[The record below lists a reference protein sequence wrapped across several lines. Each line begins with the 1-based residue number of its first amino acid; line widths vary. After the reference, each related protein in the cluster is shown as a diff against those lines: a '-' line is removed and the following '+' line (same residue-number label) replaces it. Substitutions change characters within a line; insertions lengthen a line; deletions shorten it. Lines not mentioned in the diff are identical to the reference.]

1 MKEKIA
7 VIVCLTLSAVILI
20 SGLYDFLIIE
30 FAPVEL
36 ITSIGASLLLI
47 GIGLAPSIFF
57 NPLNKDS
64 LKVFP
69 KAIVH
74 PKIQQGLF
82 YTGLSLSA
90 LSFIFRFV
98 I

>member
-1 MKEKIA
+1 MKEKI
-7 VIVCLTLSAVILI
+7 VVTLCLTLAAVLLI

-64 LKVFP
+64 LNTFP

-82 YTGLSLSA
+82 YTGLGLSA
-90 LSFIFRFV
+90 LGFIFRLV
-98 I
+98 S